1 MHIDLYG
8 SSSRIQTCHE
18 VHVYVHETRV
28 LTLYITVSDHY
39 SVVRKEGEI
48 SPPRLCGLR
57 IRFWNNAQSDDSIGP
72 GWYRL
77 LFSEKDYRAI
87 MLVFIGKLIFLRAF
101 TRLCICWILLYILI
115 ANTRNWF
122 PISVY
127 LAMLSVPLE
136 RSLESNCSTVVV
148 FLKQWLL
155 IMA

>member
-28 LTLYITVSDHY
+28 RTLYIQCPIIILWWGRRERQPSQCADWEY
-39 SVVRKEGEI
+39 R
-48 SPPRLCGLR
+48 
-57 IRFWNNAQSDDSIGP
+57 NNAQSDDSIGP
-72 GWYRL
+72 GRYRL

-136 RSLESNCSTVVV
+136 RSLDSNCSTVVV

>member
-39 SVVRKEGEI
+39 SVVRKEGEYTLHVCADWEF
-48 SPPRLCGLR
+48 R
-57 IRFWNNAQSDDSIGP
+57 NNAQRAMIPIGP

-136 RSLESNCSTVVV
+136 SSLESITA
-148 FLKQWLL
+148 LPLL
-155 IMA
+155 YFWNSDC